1 MSGFNVDKWNQST
14 QAAEAEV
21 KSRDLLASGDA
32 ASKNASQ
39 DKDSMKN
46 AKVFAPI
53 IPIIAFV
60 VLVLQTYHNIVTTPI
75 QVGIPLGPGTYR
87 YKCGLLSFSPF
98 HDCIDAHL
106 EVNDDGTVAVFNNV
120 NELDMLLVGGICTPD
135 EHNCVDGILLEEDG
149 KVYVGGKVVKSIA
162 RFDDSTG
169 LSPWPFAEEPKLKS
183 SPFSKSAASKVSS

>member
-14 QAAEAEV
+14 QAEEAEV
-21 KSRDLLASGDA
+21 KSRGGPVVGDD
-32 ASKNASQ
+32 ASKSASQ
-39 DKDSMKN
+39 DKASKKS

-53 IPIIAFV
+53 IPIIAFLI
-60 VLVLQTYHNIVTTPI
+60 LVLQTYHNIVTTPI

-98 HDCIDAHL
+98 HDCTDAHL
-106 EVNDDGTVAVFNNV
+106 EVNDDGTVAVFNDS

-135 EHNCVDGILLEEDG
+135 ESNCVDGILLEEDG
-149 KVYVGGKVVKSIA
+149 KVYVGGRLVKSIA

-183 SPFSKSAASKVSS
+183 SPFSKNTNRVFN